1 MSYVRILI
9 HAVWGTKARLPHF
22 AGPVKNKVFDHI
34 RENAKEK
41 GMFLS
46 EINGHNEHVHCLISL
61 MAEQTMAKVM
71 QLLKGESS
79 YWINKQKVVS
89 GKFEWAD
96 EYFAVS
102 VSESQVERVRQ
113 YIRSQE
119 EHHRKKSWGEEVEEF
134 LNKYGFER
142 IPG

>member
-1 MSYVRILI
+1 
-9 HAVWGTKARLPHF
+9 
-22 AGPVKNKVFDHI
+22 
-34 RENAKEK
+34 
-41 GMFLS
+41 
-46 EINGHNEHVHCLISL
+46 
-61 MAEQTMAKVM
+61 M

-79 YWINKQKVVS
+79 YWMNKQKVVP

-102 VSESQVERVRQ
+102 MSESQVERVRQ
-113 YIRSQE
+113 YIRSQP